1 MDEATAN
8 IDVITEESQ
17 MAVMNKAFASCTVV
31 TIAHRINTIINS
43 DQIIMLQEGE
53 LLENGN
59 PITLFSDE
67 NSHFSKLCK
76 DFVKV

>member
-43 DQIIMLQEGE
+43 DQIIML
-53 LLENGN
+53 
-59 PITLFSDE
+59 
-67 NSHFSKLCK
+67 
-76 DFVKV
+76 